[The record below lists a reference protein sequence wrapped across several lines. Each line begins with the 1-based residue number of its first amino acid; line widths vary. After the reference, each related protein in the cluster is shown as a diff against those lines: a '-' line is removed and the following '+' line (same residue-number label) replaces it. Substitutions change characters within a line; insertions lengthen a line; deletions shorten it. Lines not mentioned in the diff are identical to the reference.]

1 MHDLLVY
8 VKEGLSFPRD
18 FRKLFRKRNGFL
30 FVFLTGVNSFIVSI
44 LFRQSITVFVF
55 VLGFSLLNFFTQ
67 TVNFLTLIPSCVS
80 HNPALLDLFLPHDPS
95 ICSAVIFPL
104 LGNCDQVG
112 VSVSIDFPSNS
123 KEDAPFHR
131 TAYDCSRADGD
142 GLRDHLRYVPQ
153 TLSLNWVLLL
163 LLLNFQSGSS
173 LKLVYISRIVNVRTI
188 FIYLHGFQ
196 LLMSSIWLPWLI
208 EITSFVFTSKINLL
222 QLK

>member
-95 ICSAVIFPL
+95 ICSAVIFPYWEI
-104 LGNCDQVG
+104 V
-112 VSVSIDFPSNS
+112 I
-123 KEDAPFHR
+123 
-131 TAYDCSRADGD
+131 
-142 GLRDHLRYVPQ
+142 
-153 TLSLNWVLLL
+153 
-163 LLLNFQSGSS
+163 
-173 LKLVYISRIVNVRTI
+173 KLVSQFLLTFLQTQKRMPL
-188 FIYLHGFQ
+188 FIAR
-196 LLMSSIWLPWLI
+196 LMTVLVLMG
-208 EITSFVFTSKINLL
+208 TVFVII
-222 QLK
+222 